1 AARAIVATLQ
11 AQHEAAG
18 QRAQSDDDEHGRPR
32 LELEHEAHDHGG
44 EPGGHVHERQR
55 LVERLTQPH
64 GISAEEACTRLL
76 AYYAGA
82 KSPTRRSRGDESLP
96 SREREEP
103 NRSCR
108 HAAARPSARRRDVTS
123 ACASSSTPA
132 MPPAGRTAEPASSA
146 ATRAVRAR
154 RGRARAVARRAYALR
169 SDRGEDVRSPPRSSC
184 RRTT

>member
-1 AARAIVATLQ
+1 
-11 AQHEAAG
+11 G

-82 KSPTRRSRGDESLP
+82 KAPTRRSRGDESLP
-96 SREREEP
+96 SRRI
-103 NRSCR
+103 
-108 HAAARPSARRRDVTS
+108 
-123 ACASSSTPA
+123 SSF
-132 MPPAGRTAEPASSA
+132 E
-146 ATRAVRAR
+146 RAR
-154 RGRARAVARRAYALR
+154 RTESFVPARRCEA
-169 SDRGEDVRSPPRSSC
+169 E
-184 RRTT
+184 